1 MPVTFALASARIA
14 AFKLD
19 KPVGGS
25 GVAAVDVVIVD
36 VADSD
41 GARGL
46 GFSYVL
52 GGCATAVLA
61 AATDQIERHVRGKAI
76 APPQAIWRRVA
87 SGFNR
92 TGYGPNIIALAALDV
107 ALWDLWAKRQSLPL
121 YAAMGGEAR
130 AVDVYGSGYFNPA
143 QTPEQAVDAALPQIA
158 RSLKAIKP
166 RVKGARSDAALLQAV
181 RKAIPDSVHIM
192 TDANEKCDLASAR
205 WLLACARDQGLL
217 FVEEPMPAYAIE
229 GYRALNA
236 AEPGL
241 VASGEHLQGRHSFM
255 PLVSERLVNT
265 IQPDLAMV
273 GGLTPCLELAA
284 TADAFDIALSPH
296 FLPGVFVHLACAT
309 PAVKWIE
316 EFPLLEPMFE
326 GWPEIDAGGQM
337 KPRDVAGHGLTLT
350 KTYSA

>member
-1 MPVTFALASARIA
+1 MTTILQRASARIA

-25 GVAAVDVVIVD
+25 GVAAVDVLVVEIT
-36 VADSD
+36 DSD
-41 GARGL
+41 GASGL

-52 GGCATAVLA
+52 GGGAAAVLA
-61 AATDQIERHVRGKAI
+61 ASQDQIEKNVKGKTLS
-76 APPQAIWRRVA
+76 PPQAIWRRVA

-107 ALWDLWAKRQSLPL
+107 ALWDLWAKRQSQPL

-143 QTPEQAVDAALPQIA
+143 QSPQQAVDAALPQIA
-158 RSLKAIKP
+158 RGLKAIKP
-166 RVKGARSDAALLQAV
+166 RVKGARSDAALLEAV
-181 RKAIPDSVHIM
+181 RKAIPDAVHIM

-217 FVEEPMPAYAIE
+217 FVEEPMPAYAID

-255 PLVSERLVNT
+255 PFVSERLVNT
-265 IQPDLAMV
+265 IQPDLAMI

-296 FLPGVFVHLACAT
+296 FLPGLFVHLACAT

-326 GWPEIDAGGQM
+326 GWPDIDANGQM
-337 KPRDVAGHGLTLT
+337 KPRDSAGHGLTLI
-350 KTYSA
+350 KAYAA

>member
-1 MPVTFALASARIA
+1 MPATFSRASARIA

-25 GVAAVDVVIVD
+25 GVAAVDVLVVEL
-36 VADSD
+36 ADSD
-41 GARGL
+41 GVTGM

-52 GGCATAVLA
+52 GGGASAVLA
-61 AATDQIERHVRGKAI
+61 AAQDQIAKHVSGKPL

-107 ALWDLWAKRQSLPL
+107 ALWDLHAKRQNLPL
-121 YAAMGGEAR
+121 FAAMGGEAR
-130 AVDVYGSGYFNPA
+130 ACDVYGSGYFTPA
-143 QTPEQAVDAALPQIA
+143 QSPQEAVDAALPQVA
-158 RSLKAIKP
+158 RGLKAIKP
-166 RVKGARSDAALLQAV
+166 RVKGARSDAAVLEAV
-181 RKAIPDSVHIM
+181 RKAVPDHVHIM

-217 FVEEPMPAYAIE
+217 FVEEPMPAYAMD
-229 GYRALNA
+229 GYRALAA
-236 AEPGL
+236 AEPGF
-241 VASGEHLQGRHSFM
+241 VASGEHLQGRHSFL
-255 PLVSERLVNT
+255 PFVAERLVNT
-265 IQPDLAMV
+265 IQPDLAMI

-284 TADAFDIALSPH
+284 VADSFDIALSPH
-296 FLPGVFVHLACAT
+296 FLPGLFVHLACAT

-326 GWPEIDAGGQM
+326 GWPEIDAKGQM
-337 KPRDVAGHGLTLT
+337 SPRDVAGHGLTLT
-350 KTYSA
+350 KAYAS